1 MKYFE
6 TLLIMT
12 IGLHNTMIIIKK
24 EKKDYKN
31 IYIYMYL
38 PRLLMMRDSWQEH

>member
-31 IYIYMYL
+31 IYIYIFTSIADDA
-38 PRLLMMRDSWQEH
+38 R